1 MQLKTVNRG
10 RFGRPPTNRTGRN
23 QRSAWRAL
31 VGYADGRPMTTAELF
46 GYIYP
51 GLTDRQPR
59 WRWYAVRLA
68 AERHMVRVEPRTRPL
83 RWIAKPELLD
93 KL

>member
-1 MQLKTVNRG
+1 
-10 RFGRPPTNRTGRN
+10 
-23 QRSAWRAL
+23 
-31 VGYADGRPMTTAELF
+31 
-46 GYIYP
+46 
-51 GLTDRQPR
+51 
-59 WRWYAVRLA
+59 LA